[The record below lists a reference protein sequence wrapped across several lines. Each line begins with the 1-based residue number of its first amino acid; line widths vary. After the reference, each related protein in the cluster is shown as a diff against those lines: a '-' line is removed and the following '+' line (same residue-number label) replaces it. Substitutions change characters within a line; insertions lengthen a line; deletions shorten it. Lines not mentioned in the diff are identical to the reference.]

1 MSSWLLKIS
10 MIILRIVMTK
20 KGLAKQARKPSGW
33 YGKYIAQPM
42 FLRGNAALNQLIFER
57 LNLSSSDTVLEVG
70 FGPGALLGRIAQAV
84 KQSHQVFGL
93 DFSPDMVSEAQK
105 RNQHLIG
112 QNWLQLQLGSTDAM
126 PYESSQFTKV
136 CCANT
141 LYFWQPP
148 EPHLLEILR
157 CLKADGQ
164 LVMGFRNDEQIN
176 AMQLDEVLFARYSCE
191 QVESLLKEVGFREVE
206 IIHQAAVPIDSY
218 VAVAIK

>member
-1 MSSWLLKIS
+1 MPSWLLKIS

-33 YGKYIAQPM
+33 YGKYIAQPI
-42 FLRGNAALNQLIFER
+42 FLSGNAELNQLLFER
-57 LNLSSSDTVLEVG
+57 LNLSSNDTVLEVG
-70 FGPGALLGRIAQAV
+70 FGPGALLGRIAQAI

-105 RNQHLIG
+105 RNQHLIE
-112 QNWLQLQLGSTDAM
+112 QSWLQLQLGSSDAM
-126 PYESSQFTKV
+126 PYENSQFTKI
-136 CCANT
+136 CCANI

-176 AMQLDEVLFARYSCE
+176 AMQLDEAVFARYSCE
-191 QVESLLKEVGFREVE
+191 QLESLLKEVGFREVE
-206 IIHQAAVPIDSY
+206 IVHQAAVPIDSY
-218 VAVAIK
+218 MAVATK